1 MVEQVEQ
8 WFLRDLREELRLRQ
22 EDVGNDSGRTQIRI
36 SELERG
42 IGDCPTQEERKK
54 IVKALVRRAA
64 VRGLEILIL
73 GQN

>member
-1 MVEQVEQ
+1 MAEQ
-8 WFLRDLREELRLRQ
+8 WFLRELRKELRLNQ
-22 EDVGNDSGRTQIRI
+22 TDVEKDAGLMPPRI
-36 SELERG
+36 SDLERG
-42 IGDCPTQEERKK
+42 VGNAPTPEERQK